1 MAKQR
6 NALKAG
12 IFILISI
19 VLIFTIA
26 VSIRGLSQLLEPK
39 QDRFVEFSLKDDVGG
54 LRVGDDVRIGG
65 YKVGE
70 VKDIEVVLPDRIHIT
85 FSIPR
90 RFVLHEGYRVAIQG
104 TVTGQSWLNF
114 ESLGDTSL
122 AVVKP
127 ELPLS
132 GRPGAMT
139 AVVSGLASIVNQFD
153 TQTMPTI
160 DAALVELRTKAVP
173 GISQIVEDV
182 RTKTVPEA
190 TQTVASY
197 RTTAE
202 TATGVLTEVRS
213 YLKPVIDRYY
223 AVADSAKG
231 MMDEVRAIFG
241 DTKADIRTTMA
252 NISSAT
258 GTVKEKLPVIM
269 DRIDGVLQKADTAV
283 AGAGQAMVDVKKTVE
298 NVRDITDAARSV
310 MVSNK
315 GKMDGIIA
323 ALKVT
328 GDNLKGASAEVRR
341 SPWRLL
347 YKPEANEM
355 ANLNLYDTA
364 RQFADGANNLNDAAR
379 ALRDALKDTSVDP
392 QRLQQLMDK
401 VDKSFENF
409 NGVEKKLWEQVR
421 E

>member
-12 IFILISI
+12 IFIVISI
-19 VLIFTIA
+19 VLMFAVA

-39 QDRFVEFSLKDDVGG
+39 QQRSVEFSLKDDVGG

-70 VKDIEVVLPDRIHIT
+70 VLDIQVVLPDQIHIT

-90 RFVLHEGYRVAIQG
+90 RFELHEGYRVAIQG

-114 ESLGDTSL
+114 ESLGDAKL
-122 AVVKP
+122 ATVTP
-127 ELPLS
+127 EMPLR

-139 AVVSGLASIVNQFD
+139 AVVSGLASIINQFD
-153 TQTMPTI
+153 TQTVPTI
-160 DAALVELRTKAVP
+160 NATLTEIKTKAVP
-173 GISQIVEDV
+173 GITQIVEDV

-202 TATGVLTEVRS
+202 TATSVLTEIRS

-223 AVADSAKG
+223 AVADSTRG

-241 DTKADIRTTMA
+241 DTKADFRVTMA

-258 GTVKEKLPVIM
+258 GTVKDKLPVIM

-283 AGAGQAMVDVKKTVE
+283 AGAGEAMVDVKKTVE
-298 NVRDITDAARSV
+298 NAREITDAARSV

-323 ALKVT
+323 SLKVT
-328 GDNLKGASAEVRR
+328 GDNLKAASAEVRR

-347 YKPEANEM
+347 YKPEAGEM

-379 ALRDALKDTSVDP
+379 ALRDALQDRSSDP
-392 QRLQQLMDK
+392 QHLQQLMEK
-401 VDKSFENF
+401 LDKSFQNF
-409 NGVEKKLWEQVR
+409 TDVQKKLWEQVK